1 MESFL
6 YVKAF
11 TGWES
16 QREQEECGMGHY
28 VKTEEHVTL
37 FVEDIDMEGRS
48 SFARVAVES

>member
-11 TGWES
+11 TGRES

-37 FVEDIDMEGRS
+37 FVEDIGHGRPII
-48 SFARVAVES
+48 FCTDGR